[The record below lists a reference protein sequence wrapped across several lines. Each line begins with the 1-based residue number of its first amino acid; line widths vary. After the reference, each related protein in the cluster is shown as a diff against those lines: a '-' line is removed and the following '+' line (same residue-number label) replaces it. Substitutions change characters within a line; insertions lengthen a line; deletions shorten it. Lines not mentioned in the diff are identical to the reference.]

1 MLKQILSLA
10 LLAAWSP
17 AALAFPPCPLEPVDL
32 DPFGPEGA
40 QRSDNATPPWFQGYY
55 ALMGDPAIVAVIAPS
70 HREPKSGKCR
80 DRDPLPVPED
90 HTDPGDVG
98 LSPSYAPRSG
108 FGIVALPDL
117 GTLKHDLKLV
127 YTLEFHVDNDPL
139 ASAGDW
145 FDVAEL
151 RFHWQAET
159 TKPGH
164 EVSAVYRV
172 RKRQGKGGMPMIEI
186 IEARPGQYAIG
197 LQPPAPVQ
205 RLVATLPMDVGK
217 PNTRVLLRW
226 GQVRTFAGDPEFG
239 LPPPEGGSG
248 FEFDTALTPSWVDAW
263 LDVVDP
269 QDRIV
274 DSIALPDQWASEL
287 AMGLLNY
294 NTRHSAAYAQRDG
307 FVLEGMRISAIA
319 H

>member
-1 MLKQILSLA
+1 MSKRILSLV
-10 LLAAWSP
+10 LLALWSP

-32 DPFGPEGA
+32 DPFGPE
-40 QRSDNATPPWFQGYY
+40 SVEDNASMTAPWFQGYY
-55 ALMGDPAIVAVIAPS
+55 ALVGDPAIVATIAPS

-80 DRDPLPVPED
+80 DRDALPVPAD
-90 HTDPGDVG
+90 HSDPGDVG
-98 LSPSYAPRSG
+98 LSPRYAPRSG

-117 GTLKHDLKLV
+117 NTLKRDLKLV
-127 YTLEFHVDNDPL
+127 YTLEFRVDNSPL
-139 ASAGDW
+139 TALGDW

-151 RFHWQAET
+151 RFQWQAET

-172 RKRQGKGGMPMIEI
+172 RKRQGKGGLSMIEI
-186 IEARPGQYAIG
+186 IEARPGQYSIG
-197 LQPPAPVQ
+197 LLPPAPVQ
-205 RLVATLPMDVGK
+205 RTVAAFPMEAGK

-226 GQVRTFAGDPEFG
+226 GQVRSFAGEPEFG
-239 LPPPEGGSG
+239 LPPPEGASG
-248 FEFDTALTPSWVDAW
+248 YMADTTDPSSSVDAW
-263 LDVVDP
+263 LDVIDP
-269 QDRIV
+269 QDRVV
-274 DSIALPDQWASEL
+274 DSIALPGQWANEL

-294 NTRHSAAYAQRDG
+294 NTDKSAAYAQRDG

>member
-1 MLKQILSLA
+1 MFRRVLPLV
-10 LLAAWSP
+10 LLAVWSP
-17 AALAFPPCPLEPVDL
+17 MALAFPPCPIEPVDL

-40 QRSDNATPPWFQGYY
+40 EGGVSTTAPWFRGYY
-55 ALMGDPAIVAVIAPS
+55 ALVGDPAIVAAIAPA

-80 DRDPLPVPED
+80 DRDSLPVPAD
-90 HTDPGDVG
+90 HWHSGNVG

-108 FGIVALPDL
+108 FGIVALPDI
-117 GTLKHDLKLV
+117 GTLHHDLKLV

-159 TKPGH
+159 TKPGD

-186 IEARPGQYAIG
+186 IEARPGQYSIG

-226 GQVRTFAGDPEFG
+226 GQVRTFAGDQEFG

-248 FEFDTALTPSWVDAW
+248 FEFDTALTPSSVDAW

-269 QDRIV
+269 QDRTV

-294 NTRHSAAYAQRDG
+294 STEKSDAYAQRGG
-307 FVLEGMRISAIA
+307 FVLAGMRISAIA